1 MKKYFF
7 SILILSVISC
17 SPDNSSEKDAVIQ
30 VMNDQEQAWSNGNI
44 DDFMK
49 GYWQSDSL
57 MFVGE
62 NGIKYGWQTTL
73 DNYKKSY
80 PDKVTMGKLEF
91 EVIKL
96 EVNGSSAFM
105 LGKWSLI
112 RENDNPN
119 GYFDLYWKKINGNW
133 VITIDHTS

>member
-1 MKKYFF
+1 MK
-7 SILILSVISC
+7 
-17 SPDNSSEKDAVIQ
+17 
-30 VMNDQEQAWSNGNI
+30 VMNQQETDWNNGEI
-44 DDFMK
+44 DSFMQ

-57 MFVGE
+57 MFIGK

-80 PDKVTMGKLEF
+80 PDKAAMGKLEF
-91 EVIKL
+91 DILKL
-96 EVNGSSAFM
+96 EVNQDTAYM

-112 RENDNPN
+112 RESDNPN
-119 GYFDLYWKKINGNW
+119 GYFTLYWKKIKGNW

>member
-1 MKKYFF
+1 MKQILTLIIILLLFSCSSNSKEEK
-7 SILILSVISC
+7 SILEVMAMQ
-17 SPDNSSEKDAVIQ
+17 EK
-30 VMNDQEQAWSNGNI
+30 AWSDGNI
-44 DDFMK
+44 DAFMK

-57 MFVGE
+57 MFVGK
-62 NGIKYGWQTTL
+62 NGIKYGWKTTL

-80 PDKVTMGKLEF
+80 PNKAAMGKLEF
-91 EVIKL
+91 EIIKL
-96 EVNGSSAFM
+96 EVNGTTAFM

-119 GYFDLYWKKINGNW
+119 GYFDLYWKKIKENW